1 MRLIGLRVENYMRVR
16 FLEIAPKSRIVQFTG
31 RNGQGKTS
39 AVMAFWN
46 LILGKTMTPDKP
58 VRKGAQQAL
67 LQADLGTLLITRT
80 INPDRSQV
88 LTVEPAQNGRATGK
102 RFPSPQALIDE
113 LRGSLK
119 DDMPQD
125 PVEFL
130 RMPPKQ
136 QIEVLRKLAAVDLD
150 FEAMAEANKA
160 DYEAR
165 RVIGR
170 DVDRMVAEASA
181 ITVQQGLPAAKL
193 DEMAVLERMRGAT
206 AANEEARRLDVKKA
220 ALTRPIEAGKALEK
234 EHEVRIL
241 SQLNEIEQLK
251 ADLLEAERNLPK
263 LLAKRDELR
272 AATKNAEEIFEIAPA
287 GVMVDVSALSAELQ
301 EIQTTNREI
310 EKRERREAAEKALAE
325 ERRKA
330 DALTRAMEGR
340 EEKKRAAM
348 AAAKMPIEGLSFDE
362 MEVLYQGIPL
372 QQIGDAKGIE
382 VCMRIFMATNP
393 KLRVL
398 PIWRGEALD
407 EDNLAMMEQ
416 LCEENDFQVLM
427 ARVDSSGEVG
437 VVMEDGVVVAEH
449 EVSA

>member
-1 MRLIGLRVENYMRVR
+1 
-16 FLEIAPKSRIVQFTG
+16 
-31 RNGQGKTS
+31 
-39 AVMAFWN
+39 
-46 LILGKTMTPDKP
+46 
-58 VRKGAQQAL
+58 
-67 LQADLGTLLITRT
+67 
-80 INPDRSQV
+80 
-88 LTVEPAQNGRATGK
+88 
-102 RFPSPQALIDE
+102 
-113 LRGSLK
+113 
-119 DDMPQD
+119 
-125 PVEFL
+125 
-130 RMPPKQ
+130 
-136 QIEVLRKLAAVDLD
+136 
-150 FEAMAEANKA
+150 
-160 DYEAR
+160 
-165 RVIGR
+165 
-170 DVDRMVAEASA
+170 MVAEASA
-181 ITVQQGLPAAKL
+181 ITVQQGLPAGKL

-206 AANEEARRLDVKKA
+206 AANEEARRLDA
-220 ALTRPIEAGKALEK
+220 AKEKLLHEIDGAKLAVATHENKVDAQAAIIEDLK
-234 EHEVRIL
+234 EELAV
-241 SQLNEIEQLK
+241 
-251 ADLLEAERNLPK
+251 AEANLPK
-263 LLAKRDELR
+263 LVMAKDEAR
-272 AATKNAEEIFEIAPA
+272 AALDAATVAYLGAPA

-310 EKRERREAAEKALAE
+310 EKRERREAAEKRLAE

-407 EDNLAMMEQ
+407 EDNLAMMER

-437 VVMEDGVVVAEH
+437 VVMEDGMVVAEH
-449 EVSA
+449 EGVKA

>member
-1 MRLIGLRVENYMRVR
+1 MRVR

-31 RNGQGKTS
+31 KNGQGKTS

-130 RMPPKQ
+130 RMAPKQ

-165 RVIGR
+165 RNINR

-181 ITVQQGLPAAKL
+181 ITVQQGLPAARL
-193 DEMAVLERMRGAT
+193 DEAAVMERMRGAT
-206 AANEEARRLDVKKA
+206 AANEEARKVDAAKGDAWTAVQRERSGLDVKRQNIRR
-220 ALTRPIEAGKALEK
+220 LNQ
-234 EHEVRIL
+234 EV
-241 SQLNEIEQLK
+241 ED
-251 ADLLEAERNLPK
+251 ADRL
-263 LLAKRDELR
+263 LR
-272 AATKNAEEIFEIAPA
+272 AARAKLKRQEEEAEEIAAKAAELEKKHEAMPA

-310 EKRERREAAEKALAE
+310 EKRERREAAEKRLAE

-340 EEKKRAAM
+340 EEKKREAM

-407 EDNLAMMEQ
+407 EDNLAMMER

-427 ARVDSSGEVG
+427 ARVDSSGDVG

-449 EVSA
+449 EGVADSKTT

>member
-31 RNGQGKTS
+31 KNGQGKTS

-130 RMPPKQ
+130 RMAPKQ

-150 FEAMAEANKA
+150 FEAMTDANKA

-170 DVDRMVAEASA
+170 DVDRMQAEASA

-193 DEMAVLERMRGAT
+193 DEAAVLEKMRGAT
-206 AANEEARRLDVKKA
+206 AANEEARKVDAAKELAWREVLQARERLGAKRQAIRNMKV
-220 ALTRPIEAGKALEK
+220 
-234 EHEVRIL
+234 EV
-241 SQLNEIEQLK
+241 E
-251 ADLLEAERNLPK
+251 EAERQ
-263 LLAKRDELR
+263 LR
-272 AATKNAEEIFEIAPA
+272 AAKAKLDRQEKEEVEVVELVAACEQKHEALPA

>member
-1 MRLIGLRVENYMRVR
+1 MRVR

-31 RNGQGKTS
+31 KNGQGKTS

-165 RVIGR
+165 RVICR

-181 ITVQQGLPAAKL
+181 ITVQQGLPAGKL

-206 AANEEARRLDVKKA
+206 AANEEARRLDA
-220 ALTRPIEAGKALEK
+220 AKEKLLHEIDGAKLAVATHENKVDAQAAIIEDLK
-234 EHEVRIL
+234 EELAV
-241 SQLNEIEQLK
+241 
-251 ADLLEAERNLPK
+251 AEANLPK
-263 LLAKRDELR
+263 LVMAKDEAR
-272 AATKNAEEIFEIAPA
+272 AALDAATVAYLGAPA

-310 EKRERREAAEKALAE
+310 EKRERREAAEKRLAE

-407 EDNLAMMEQ
+407 EDNLAMMER

-437 VVMEDGVVVAEH
+437 VVMEDGMVVAEH
-449 EVSA
+449 EGVKA